1 MNSFGAYR
9 KKLLKEKKNPAVVSS
24 KAQVSKYVVNLLTTF
39 MIQLNDSPSLGN
51 VFIFLTGSSIG
62 RELEWKEQLSS

>member
-24 KAQVSKYVVNLLTTF
+24 KAQVSK
-39 MIQLNDSPSLGN
+39 
-51 VFIFLTGSSIG
+51 
-62 RELEWKEQLSS
+62 